1 MQQSSTLSKICFSI
15 VGCGAI
21 AQRHATHAKN
31 YGELHSVYDIDIE
44 KANQFAANYS
54 CIAYTSYQELLLNSK
69 AQVIVICTPNYLHA
83 TQSILAL
90 KNGFHVIC
98 EKPMALTSI
107 DCLAMITTATNSNR
121 QLFIVKQNRYNPP
134 VAAVK
139 KAIEDNVLGKILS
152 LQLNCFWNRDNTYY
166 QNSTWK
172 GKQNL
177 DGGILYTQF
186 SHFIDLL
193 IWMFG
198 EVEEVKAMS
207 KNYRHNESTE
217 FADTV
222 TASVHFI
229 SGILAT
235 IHCTINSFKKN
246 MEGSI
251 TIFGE
256 KGTIKIGGEYLNVLE
271 YQNIQGYSI
280 DNLPKGNAA
289 NMYGSYTGSM
299 SNHPLVYKNVI
310 DVLQNKALPDVNMY
324 DGLKT
329 VTLIEKI
336 YKACIN

>member
-1 MQQSSTLSKICFSI
+1 MSRICFSI

-21 AQRHATHAKN
+21 AQRHATHAKT

-44 KANQFAANYS
+44 KANQLATNFS
-54 CIAYTSYQELLLNSK
+54 CIVYTSYQELLLKSQ

-90 KNGFHVIC
+90 ENGFHVIC

-107 DCLAMITTATNSNR
+107 DCLAMITAATNANK

-134 VAAVK
+134 VVEVK
-139 KAIEDNVLGKILS
+139 KIIKENVLGKILS
-152 LQLNCFWNRDNTYY
+152 LQLNCFWNRENSYY
-166 QNSTWK
+166 QSSTWK
-172 GKQNL
+172 GKKNL

-198 EVEEVKAMS
+198 EVKEVNAMS
-207 KNYRHNESTE
+207 KNYLHHESTE

-222 TASVHFI
+222 AACLYFENEML
-229 SGILAT
+229 GT
-235 IHCTINSFKKN
+235 IHCTINSFNKN

-256 KGTIKIGGEYLNVLE
+256 KGTVKIGGEYLNVLE
-271 YQNIQGYSI
+271 YQNIQGYTI
-280 DNLPKGNAA
+280 DSLPKGSAA

-299 SNHPLVYKNVI
+299 SNHHLVYKNVI
-310 DVLQNKALPDVNMY
+310 DVLQDEAKPDVNMY

-329 VTLIEKI
+329 VMLIEKI
-336 YKACIN
+336 YQACIN